1 MTRSTASFFSW
12 NQSLNFECEHHRKG
26 NIIDERLQSV
36 EDKIEHR
43 LQQVEEE
50 EARLA
55 SDVEELHTQYQAV
68 RRENQELRNAVGVL
82 GSKCD
87 SLENQSRRNNLL
99 FFGFPAVP
107 AGTEHWDECERKVKE
122 AIKEGM
128 GITEDILIERAHRSG
143 CKVPFI

>member
-1 MTRSTASFFSW
+1 MSKSKSSTVYSKWKRKRRDSLVTWRSCTRSIK
-12 NQSLNFECEHHRKG
+12 L
-26 NIIDERLQSV
+26 
-36 EDKIEHR
+36 
-43 LQQVEEE
+43 
-50 EARLA
+50 
-55 SDVEELHTQYQAV
+55 Y
-68 RRENQELRNAVGVL
+68 AVGVL

-122 AIKEGM
+122 ASKEGM

>member
-1 MTRSTASFFSW
+1 MPRVHKA
-12 NQSLNFECEHHRKG
+12 
-26 NIIDERLQSV
+26 V
-36 EDKIEHR
+36 
-43 LQQVEEE
+43 
-50 EARLA
+50 EARTFAVTLCWPLGWRLA
-55 SDVEELHTQYQAV
+55 GDVEELHTQYQAV

-87 SLENQSRRNNLL
+87 YLENQSRRNNLL

-122 AIKEGM
+122 ASKEGM